1 MDKQLISDL
10 EKLKEE
16 TRYVMFGSTI
26 REKIDE
32 LIKKYNKPPAKA
44 LTRDEICFEG
54 ESD

>member
-10 EKLKEE
+10 EDLREE
-16 TRYVMFGSTI
+16 I
-26 REKIDE
+26 QCWAEWIIQEKIDE

-54 ESD
+54 ED